1 MQQFTGLDYLKIAIS
16 NSYGMDKK
24 TWNQRLA
31 WVAENRD
38 NLKSLQRQA
47 KEPAMFFA
55 AVQALED
62 AEAGKPSGF
71 PISLDAT
78 SSGLQILSALIGC
91 RKSAEMCNVVNRY
104 DENGEPVRA
113 DAYALVYQAMQERNP
128 EISGITQAEAKQA
141 VMTSLYTSV
150 KVPENIFGEHIGTF
164 YDTMEAEVPGAWLLN
179 NTFMKLW
186 NPNATSHNWVLPDN
200 FHVQCKVTNLIEE
213 EVEFA
218 GRKYTLTRKIVG
230 TNETGRSLG
239 ANATHSIDALIN
251 RELIARCQYDASQLY
266 MLATAIQ
273 DGGFSDRGLPPSDN
287 TGMVITLWNHYCRTG
302 FLSARILNYL
312 DVSNLHMVDGKTI
325 LDLLD
330 SLPKK
335 AFQVLSV
342 HDCWRCLPSY
352 GNDLRQQYRLL
363 LAHLA
368 KSDLLNDLIRQLT
381 GTEVQVTKADPDLW
395 KDILNAEYPLS

>member
-1 MQQFTGLDYLKIAIS
+1 MQKLTGRQYLAIAIA
-16 NSYGMDKK
+16 NAFGLDKK

-78 SSGLQILSALIGC
+78 SSGLQILSALVGC

-113 DAYALVYQAMQERNP
+113 DAYTLVYEAIQARNP
-128 EISGITQAEAKQA
+128 EVTGVSQKDAKQA
-141 VMTSLYTSV
+141 VMTALYTSV
-150 KVPENIFGEHIGTF
+150 SVPESIFGEHIGTF

-179 NTFMKLW
+179 LTFLNLW

-200 FHVQCKVTNLIEE
+200 FHVQCKVTTRIEE

-218 GRKYTLTRKIVG
+218 GRKHTLTRKIVG

-239 ANATHSIDALIN
+239 ANVTHSIDGLIN

-330 SLPKK
+330 SLPEK

-342 HDCWRCLPSY
+342 HD
-352 GNDLRQQYRLL
+352 
-363 LAHLA
+363 
-368 KSDLLNDLIRQLT
+368 
-381 GTEVQVTKADPDLW
+381 
-395 KDILNAEYPLS
+395 

>member
-1 MQQFTGLDYLKIAIS
+1 MQKLTGGQYLAIAIA
-16 NSYGMDKK
+16 NAFGLDKK

-104 DENGEPVRA
+104 DENGEPERA
-113 DAYALVYQAMQERNP
+113 DAYTLVYEAIQARNP
-128 EISGITQAEAKQA
+128 EVTGVSQKDAKQA
-141 VMTSLYTSV
+141 VMTALYTSI
-150 KVPENIFGEHIGTF
+150 KVPEAIFGEHIGTF

-179 NTFMKLW
+179 LTFLNLW

-200 FHVQCKVTNLIEE
+200 FHVQCKVTTLIEE

-218 GRKYTLTRKIVG
+218 GRKHTLTRKIVG
-230 TNETGRSLG
+230 TKETGRSLG
-239 ANATHSIDALIN
+239 ANIVHS
-251 RELIARCQYDASQLY
+251 RWE
-266 MLATAIQ
+266 
-273 DGGFSDRGLPPSDN
+273 
-287 TGMVITLWNHYCRTG
+287 
-302 FLSARILNYL
+302 
-312 DVSNLHMVDGKTI
+312 
-325 LDLLD
+325 
-330 SLPKK
+330 
-335 AFQVLSV
+335 
-342 HDCWRCLPSY
+342 
-352 GNDLRQQYRLL
+352 
-363 LAHLA
+363 
-368 KSDLLNDLIRQLT
+368 
-381 GTEVQVTKADPDLW
+381 
-395 KDILNAEYPLS
+395 